1 MVRFIWRYLR
11 GRLGRSVALL
21 TGVLVATTGFVVL
34 TGTTD
39 TSRLVVTGVLARE
52 TSAAYDILVRPKGAR
67 TPLEAEQRLVR
78 PNYLSGQ
85 FGGLT
90 LDDWAKVR
98 GVPGVDVAAPI
109 AMIGYSTMSLPV
121 PFDLTDAVDRSLDSQ
136 VIRIDTTF
144 EAERGLSH
152 GVADPGFVYVTKNK
166 VLFLDLV
173 DDAAPLD
180 RPSRY
185 TDGREY
191 PPVDCGGDI
200 AAFPPREVLPDGRTV
215 PVCGIG
221 PEVAL
226 TTHPGAGETRSELTG
241 SWLFT
246 AHLRPDGRFE
256 TDAHH
261 RPGTPV
267 AAPVDR
273 LVVERYVSVPYL
285 LAAVD
290 PDAEE
295 RLVGLRGATVA
306 GRALTGGD
314 RTADAPAT
322 ANMAAQRVFPVI
334 ATSRSYI
341 DMQGN
346 TRYSRL
352 PPQQVAGL
360 RSAALLPALTG
371 PRGTPAGEWRGDVD
385 DRYLESVTDRFASD
399 AWGDL
404 LETVVQPGPTT
415 YERLPDGTLRA
426 TTVPQTPNIFG
437 AGRFAGLAE
446 PWLTADPWFR
456 PLKRIELVDSTSGGA
471 IQSWKPV
478 GVFDPEKLAGFS
490 DVSRVPLETYE
501 PPAAAGAD
509 PASRGALGD
518 RPLLP
523 GGNPGGYLAAPPLL
537 LTSLS
542 VVPTLFERHP
552 AQAAAPISA
561 IRVRV
566 AGVSGYSEVNAE
578 RVRAAAEEI
587 ARRTGLDVDIT
598 LGSSPAPQTVELAA
612 GAFGRPVLR
621 VGEGWSSI
629 GVASRIVRA
638 TDRKSLIL
646 FVLVLVVCA
655 LFLGN
660 AVSAAV
666 RDRRT
671 ELAVLS
677 CLGWPARRIA
687 ASILGEVAVIGTVAG
702 LAAVGL
708 AAPLAALMDI
718 RVTIGQAVLAV
729 PIALALALVA
739 GVVPAVGA
747 ARTHPATALHS
758 VRGPVR
764 GTARRRRHART
775 VFGLSL
781 VNLTRVPGRT
791 VLGAGALAIG
801 VAALTVL
808 AAVTFA
814 FQGTVVGTLLGD
826 AVSVT
831 VRGVDQLA
839 AVATVLLGVVAV
851 ADVMYLNVRDRAAEL
866 ATLRASG
873 WTEAALVRL
882 IAYEGGLLGL
892 LGAVTGAGTG
902 LAVAAWLVGEVPAR
916 LVAVAVGSA
925 AVGVLIAG
933 VAAIVPTVLLRR
945 LPAARLLAE
954 E

>member
-1 MVRFIWRYLR
+1 MFRFIWRYVR

-39 TSRLVVTGVLARE
+39 TSRLVVTGTVERE
-52 TSAAYDILVRPKGAR
+52 SAAAYDILVRPKGAR
-67 TPLEAEQRLVR
+67 TPLEAQQRLVR

-90 LDDWAKVR
+90 PDDWAKVR
-98 GVPGVDVAAPI
+98 DVPGVDVAAPI
-109 AMIGYSTMSLPV
+109 AMIGYSTMNLQV
-121 PFDLTDAVDRSLDSQ
+121 PLDLTDAVDPSLDRQ
-136 VIRIDTTF
+136 VIRFDTTF
-144 EAERGLSH
+144 EAERGLSRAA
-152 GVADPGFVYVTKNK
+152 ADPNFAYVTKNK
-166 VLFLDLV
+166 VIFV
-173 DDAAPLD
+173 DHDDGPIVPD
-180 RPSRY
+180 QPVRY
-185 TDGREY
+185 TDGRDY
-191 PPVDCGGDI
+191 PI
-200 AAFPPREVLPDGRTV
+200 AGCEDNPNFYSYPPREVMPDGSTV
-215 PVCGIG
+215 PICPIG
-221 PEVAL
+221 MGAVAANSVG
-226 TTHPGAGETRSELTG
+226 TGETRSDLRG
-241 SWLFT
+241 AQLV
-246 AHLRPDGRFE
+246 AVHLRPDGRFE
-256 TDAHH
+256 TDTLRRGGAAA
-261 RPGTPV
+261 V
-267 AAPVDR
+267 APTDR
-273 LVVERYVSVPYL
+273 LVVRPYVTLPFL
-285 LAAVD
+285 MAAVD
-290 PDAEE
+290 PEAEE

-306 GRALTGGD
+306 GRALTAED
-314 RTADAPAT
+314 RQADSPGAKNVSPR
-322 ANMAAQRVFPVI
+322 RVFPVI
-334 ATSRSYI
+334 ASSRSYV
-341 DMQGN
+341 DVKA
-346 TRYSRL
+346 TARYSRL
-352 PPQQVAGL
+352 QVPQVAGVP
-360 RSAALLPALTG
+360 SEALWTALTG
-371 PRGTPAGEWRGDVD
+371 PRGTPAGEGRGNVNDTYLD
-385 DRYLESVTDRFASD
+385 SITDRLKPGIWSGEMLES
-399 AWGDL
+399 
-404 LETVVQPGPTT
+404 VVQPGPVT

-426 TTVPQTPNIFG
+426 TTAPRTADVFDLSRFGIVP
-437 AGRFAGLAE
+437 E
-446 PWLTADPWFR
+446 PWLTADRWFR
-456 PLKRIELVDSTSGGA
+456 PLKRVDLFDGPSGDP
-471 IQSWKPV
+471 IQTWQPV

-490 DVSRVPLETYE
+490 DLSRVPLETYE
-501 PPAAAGAD
+501 PPAVTGAD
-509 PASRGALGD
+509 PASRKALGD
-518 RPLLP
+518 QPLLP
-523 GGNPGGYLAAPPLL
+523 GGNPGGYMSPPPLL

-542 VVPTLFERHP
+542 VMPTLFQRQP
-552 AQAAAPISA
+552 AMAAAPISA

-566 AGVSGYSEVNAE
+566 AGVDGYSKVNAE
-578 RVRAAAEEI
+578 RVRVAAEEI

-598 LGSSPAPQTVELAA
+598 LGSSPEPQTVELAP
-612 GAFGRPVLR
+612 GAFGRPALR
-621 VGEGWSSI
+621 VDEGWSSI
-629 GVASRIVRA
+629 GVASRIVQA

-708 AAPLAALMDI
+708 AAPLAALLDI
-718 RVTIGQAVLAV
+718 RVTIGQAALAV
-729 PIALALALVA
+729 PIALGLALVA

-747 ARTHPATALHS
+747 ARTHPAAAL
-758 VRGPVR
+758 RPVG
-764 GTARRRRHART
+764 GTARRRRHARS
-775 VFGLSL
+775 VLGLSL

-808 AAVTFA
+808 AAVTLA

-839 AVATVLLGVVAV
+839 AAATVLLGVVAV

-866 ATLRASG
+866 ATLRATG
-873 WTEAALVRL
+873 WTEAGLVRL

-892 LGAVTGAGTG
+892 LGAVTGAGAG
-902 LAVAAWLVGEVPAR
+902 LGAAAWLVGEVPAR
-916 LVAVAVGSA
+916 LVAVAAGSA